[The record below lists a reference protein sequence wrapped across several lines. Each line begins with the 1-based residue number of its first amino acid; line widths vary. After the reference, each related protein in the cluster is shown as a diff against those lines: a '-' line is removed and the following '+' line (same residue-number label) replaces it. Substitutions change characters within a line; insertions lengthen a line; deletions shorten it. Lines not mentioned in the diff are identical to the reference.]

1 MQELFT
7 HKTQGLPADI
17 KEVLEKLLGRRLA
30 ADEEVS
36 IWASRPHAA
45 PTGKA
50 RDQAWSELN
59 QHLDGMAAKA
69 KGSADEMEKLVDEV
83 CDEVRHPPR

>member
-1 MQELFT
+1 MQELST
-7 HKTQGLPADI
+7 HKTLALPANA

-30 ADEEVS
+30 DDEEVS

-50 RDQAWSELN
+50 REQAWRMLS
-59 QHLDGMAAKA
+59 QHLDGMAAKTN
-69 KGSADEMEKLVDEV
+69 GSAEEIEKLIDEA
-83 CDEVRHPPR
+83 CDEVRHEPR